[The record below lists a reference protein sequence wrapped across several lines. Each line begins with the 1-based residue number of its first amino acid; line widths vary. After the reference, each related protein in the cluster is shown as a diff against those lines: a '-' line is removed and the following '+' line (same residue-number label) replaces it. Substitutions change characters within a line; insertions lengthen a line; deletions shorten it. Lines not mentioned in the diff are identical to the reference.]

1 MLLYTTMYHKSAVA
15 NSLDN
20 AIALLHNTP
29 MNRLDSSTRAQVI
42 GCLIEGCSIRATV
55 RMTGV
60 AKKTVMRL
68 LVEVGE
74 VCAEY
79 QDYAFRNLH
88 CKRLQL
94 DEMWS
99 WIYCKDKNR
108 TEEIARKNPDAGDVW
123 LWVCVDADSKLVPSW
138 RLGQRDLAT
147 AKDFVEDIAK
157 RVKGRVQ
164 ITTDQLRTYLNVI
177 EDAFGGQAD
186 FAQLHKIYRASG
198 DPDTRY
204 SPAKCIG
211 CEMKEVSGRP
221 DPKHVSTSFVERQ
234 NWTVR
239 GTMRRY
245 TRLSNR
251 FSRKLEN
258 HAAATALNYFAYNF
272 IKIHRTLCT
281 SPAMAAGVTDRLW
294 SVEDLVALWEA
305 YEQRRAE
312 RAA

>member
-1 MLLYTTMYHKSAVA
+1 MH
-15 NSLDN
+15 
-20 AIALLHNTP
+20 I
-29 MNRLDSSTRAQVI
+29 MNRLDSQTRAQVI
-42 GCLIEGCSIRATV
+42 NCLIEGCSIRATV

-60 AKKTVMRL
+60 SKKTVMRL

-74 VCAEY
+74 VCADF
-79 QDYAFRNLH
+79 QSRVFRNLRS
-88 CKRLQL
+88 KRLQL
-94 DEMWS
+94 DEMWA

-108 TEEIARKNPDAGDVW
+108 TEEIARKHPDAGDVW
-123 LWVCVDADSKLVPSW
+123 LWVCVDADTKLVPSW
-138 RLGQRDLAT
+138 RLGQRDLVT

-164 ITTDQLRTYLNVI
+164 ITTDALRTYLNVI
-177 EDAFGGQAD
+177 EDAFGGECD
-186 FAQLHKIYRASG
+186 YAQLHKIYGA
-198 DPDTRY
+198 PHENETRY

-211 CEMKEVSGRP
+211 CEMKEVNGRP

-239 GTMRRY
+239 TNMRRY
-245 TRLSNR
+245 TRLSNG

-272 IKIHRTLCT
+272 IKIHRTLRI
-281 SPAMAAGVTDRLW
+281 SPAMAAGISDRLW
-294 SVEDLVALWEA
+294 SVEDLVALWEQ
-305 YEQRRAE
+305 YERRAE

>member
-1 MLLYTTMYHKSAVA
+1 
-15 NSLDN
+15 
-20 AIALLHNTP
+20 
-29 MNRLDSSTRAQVI
+29 MNRLDSQTRAQVI
-42 GCLIEGCSIRATV
+42 NCLIEGCSIRSTV

-74 VCAEY
+74 VCADY
-79 QDYAFRNLH
+79 QDRVFRNLPS
-88 CKRLQL
+88 KRLQL
-94 DEMWS
+94 HEMWS

-123 LWVCVDADSKLVPSW
+123 LWVCVDADSKLVASW

-164 ITTDQLRTYLNVI
+164 ITTDALRTYLNVI

-186 FAQLHKIYRASG
+186 YAQLHKIYQASG
-198 DPDTRY
+198 DPDTRC

-211 CEMKEVSGRP
+211 CEMKEVCGRP
-221 DPKHVSTSFVERQ
+221 EPKHVSTSFVERQ

-245 TRLSNR
+245 TPPVS
-251 FSRKLEN
+251 
-258 HAAATALNYFAYNF
+258 
-272 IKIHRTLCT
+272 
-281 SPAMAAGVTDRLW
+281 
-294 SVEDLVALWEA
+294 
-305 YEQRRAE
+305 
-312 RAA
+312 

>member
-1 MLLYTTMYHKSAVA
+1 
-15 NSLDN
+15 
-20 AIALLHNTP
+20 
-29 MNRLDSSTRAQVI
+29 
-42 GCLIEGCSIRATV
+42 
-55 RMTGV
+55 MTGV
-60 AKKTVMRL
+60 CKKTVMRL
-68 LVEVGE
+68 LVEIGE
-74 VCAEY
+74 VCAVY
-79 QDYAFRNLH
+79 QDVMFVDLKS
-88 CKRLQL
+88 KRLQL

-108 TEEIARKNPDAGDVW
+108 TEEIARKYPDAGDVW
-123 LWVCVDADSKLVPSW
+123 LWVCIDADSKLVASW

-164 ITTDQLRTYLNVI
+164 ITTDQLRTYLNVV

-234 NWTVR
+234 NWSVR
-239 GTMRRY
+239 TSMRRY
-245 TRLSNR
+245 TRLSNG

-272 IKIHRTLCT
+272 IKIHRTLRT

-305 YEQRRAE
+305 YEQRRVE

>member
-1 MLLYTTMYHKSAVA
+1 
-15 NSLDN
+15 
-20 AIALLHNTP
+20 
-29 MNRLDSSTRAQVI
+29 MNRLDAITRAQVI

-60 AKKTVMRL
+60 AKKTVLRL
-68 LVEVGE
+68 LIEVGE
-74 VCAEY
+74 ICAHY
-79 QDYAFRNLH
+79 QDSVFKNLNSR
-88 CKRLQL
+88 RLQL

-108 TEEIARKNPDAGDVW
+108 TEEISRKCPDAGDVW

-177 EDAFGGQAD
+177 EDAFGGQGD

-198 DPDTRY
+198 DPDTLY

-234 NWTVR
+234 NWSVR
-239 GTMRRY
+239 TSMRRY
-245 TRLSNR
+245 TRLSNG

-272 IKIHRTLCT
+272 IKIHRTLRT
-281 SPAMAAGVTDRLW
+281 SPAMSAGVTDRLW